1 MLIDNIDQ
9 ITSPPTRIISLVPSQ
24 TELLSYFELD
34 KETIGITKFC
44 IHPEK
49 WFREK
54 NKIGG
59 TKNLQ
64 LEKIISLSPNLIIA
78 NKEENVKEQI
88 ESLATKFPV
97 WLTDVNN
104 FEDALKMINDIG
116 TITQKIEKSQ
126 LLIDSLKEQFQKIT
140 QTSHNSRMLYLIWK
154 NPYMAAGGDTFIND
168 MIVKA
173 GFENVI
179 KDYKRYPEISIQE
192 MKALNCSYIFL
203 SSEPFPFKD
212 ADIKELSEQ
221 LPSVKII
228 KVDGEM
234 FSWYGSRL
242 LKSAEYFKT
251 LNFHLKTNF

>member
-1 MLIDNIDQ
+1 MLIDNIEQ
-9 ITSPPTRIISLVPSQ
+9 IISPPKRIISVVPSQ

-64 LEKIISLSPNLIIA
+64 LEKIISLSPDLIIA

-192 MKALNCSYIFL
+192 MKELNCSCIFL